1 MNKQTEALPDV
12 LVSLPPLWR
21 LQLVHAL
28 QLVGILGGFLG
39 GADFLQLL
47 AVLPPEWAAW
57 LLIAGPAFAAG
68 SKPAVML
75 IGDFVDDGLKNNS
88 FKIPIMFFFVGCLA
102 LGSMGLNSCANLP
115 GLGFGITPDGCA
127 LATYKDPKT
136 GQTFKSGVCA
146 GPDGTVS
153 HYVTEWMTT
162 EGNTARAIRPTSGGP
177 TVLVIKDPAGGW
189 VRWDAKA
196 GLSLGPIPTASL
208 E

>member
-1 MNKQTEALPDV
+1 MGGLAFDCWSGIRRRVQARRHAHWGLRGRWLEEQFFQNPHHV
-12 LVSLPPLWR
+12 LFRGLLGPW
-21 LQLVHAL
+21 VHGL
-28 QLVGILGGFLG
+28 E
-39 GADFLQLL
+39 LL
-47 AVLPPEWAAW
+47 RQP
-57 LLIAGPAFAAG
+57 
-68 SKPAVML
+68 
-75 IGDFVDDGLKNNS
+75 
-88 FKIPIMFFFVGCLA
+88 
-102 LGSMGLNSCANLP
+102 LP